1 MNLFKRQRSLSSPK
15 MPASI
20 LWQVE
25 KVITNPTQLRNLAHN
40 DLFDDTELIQ
50 MIEQQEFGAII
61 FRAQFYP
68 PKVLQAIHE
77 AYEPNE
83 SESVMMNGFKY
94 IVMRPRTK

>member
-1 MNLFKRQRSLSSPK
+1 